1 VAWAR
6 ATSRR
11 IIRDFIPNKLIFL
24 ENAIV
29 ISAALEFQCVLPWA
43 RGLTDRGSLSNPRR
57 KSNMSFLRLG
67 FSSIAELPPG
77 PERGGPCL
85 TFRSRQEMP
94 ACDTR
99 AWHGTENS
107 GADCPLD

>member
-1 VAWAR
+1 MAWAR

-57 KSNMSFLRLG
+57 KSNMCQ
-67 FSSIAELPPG
+67 IAPNCHPRFASKNGSDAISMMFTAAQVAPINL
-77 PERGGPCL
+77 
-85 TFRSRQEMP
+85 
-94 ACDTR
+94 A
-99 AWHGTENS
+99 
-107 GADCPLD
+107 